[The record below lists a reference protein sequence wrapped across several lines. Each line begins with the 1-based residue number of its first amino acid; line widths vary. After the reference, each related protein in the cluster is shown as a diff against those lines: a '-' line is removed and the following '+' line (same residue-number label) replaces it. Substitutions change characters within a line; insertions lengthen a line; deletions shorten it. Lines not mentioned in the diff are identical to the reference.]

1 MSLWRRILQGVTAFS
16 ADTVIS
22 NLAAVLS
29 TALVFRYLDVSAY
42 GQLTLVLSFYGGAT
56 IFLDFGLRGLF
67 TAEIA
72 RARGIGDWGWA
83 KFLLTRYLW
92 LNVVTGCIALVAS
105 LVLGH
110 HWRDPLWAVVGVYLL
125 TTALNE
131 VIGMLFHS
139 YTRYRRLAAQSIVR
153 SLSRLLLLVTLP
165 LWWRGEM
172 LLGVALT
179 YPLMDGV
186 ALMVSFWLT
195 RRTWTDLRRVST
207 AKYSVASLTA
217 LFRQQGVYMALSVP
231 IKRIADQLPV
241 WFLRVLIGE
250 VAVGLYGAAR
260 RGFLL
265 IYGLFNTLETTI
277 FPLVSE
283 QMAVDKER
291 LQIALLQ
298 VQKYLFW
305 LGVIAAIAGNL
316 AAHWLIELV
325 AGQEYLAAVSLFR
338 VMLWLLVIYAFLQ
351 PQRPLFYAL
360 GQQKWLFLSYLFSAV
375 GYALALLV
383 AITALGP
390 MGAVWA
396 WLLYA
401 ALSVGTWMI
410 ILRKLGAR
418 EFIAPQKVFTID
430 GFDRRLWQ
438 SLQTQVLRWLGYSD
452 VKTTKE

>member
-1 MSLWRRILQGVTAFS
+1 VSLWRRILRGVVAFS
-16 ADTVIS
+16 ADAVVS
-22 NLAAVLS
+22 NLSAVLS
-29 TALVFRYLDVSAY
+29 AALVFRYLNVSAY
-42 GQLTLVLSFYGGAT
+42 GQLTLALSFYAGAT

-72 RARGIGDWGWA
+72 RARGISNWGWA

-92 LNVVTGCIALVAS
+92 LNAVTGCIALVAS
-105 LVLGH
+105 LVLGR

-131 VIGMLFHS
+131 VISVLFHS

-165 LWWRGEM
+165 LWWRGEA
-172 LLGVALT
+172 LLGVAWT
-179 YPLMDGV
+179 YPLMDGT
-186 ALMVSFWLT
+186 ALVVSLWLT
-195 RRTWTDLRRVST
+195 RRTWADLWRVST
-207 AKYSVASLTA
+207 GEYSLASLA
-217 LFRQQGVYMALSVP
+217 VLFRQQGVYTMLSVP
-231 IKRIADQLPV
+231 IKRIADQLPI
-241 WFLRVLIGE
+241 WSLRVLIGD
-250 VAVGLYGAAR
+250 VAVGLYGAAQ
-260 RGFLL
+260 RGFSL

-283 QMAVDKER
+283 QIEVDKER
-291 LQIALLQ
+291 LQIALRQ

-305 LGVIAAIAGNL
+305 LGVVAAVVGDLAAYWLIVLIAGK
-316 AAHWLIELV
+316 
-325 AGQEYLAAVSLFR
+325 EYLAAVPLFR

-360 GQQKWLFLSYLFSAV
+360 GQQKWLFFSYLLNAV
-375 GYALALLV
+375 MYALALFV
-383 AITALGP
+383 AITTLGT

-410 ILRKLGAR
+410 MLRKLGAK
-418 EFIAPQKVFTID
+418 EFIAPQSVFTVD

-438 SLQTQVLRWLGYSD
+438 SLQTQVLRWLGYD
-452 VKTTKE
+452 GVKVPKE